1 MSWEKIIEDLEK
13 KLRLMLAK
21 IMIAER
27 LTFNEAVKRQFLWT
41 AIFTRN
47 PLMLPDTMRN
57 VYIST
62 VISDIKKV
70 RKRIE
75 KKVRELMKE
84 GENEKALALEEV
96 AKELNI
102 GKGITVNELRER
114 IERASRLL
122 QYLS

>member
-1 MSWEKIIEDLEK
+1 MPWEKLIEELER

-27 LTFNEAVKRQFLWT
+27 LTFNESVKRQFLWT

-47 PLMLPDTMRN
+47 PLMLPETMRN

-62 VISDIKKV
+62 VVSDIKKL
-70 RKRIE
+70 K
-75 KKVRELMKE
+75 KKVEKERRELLKR
-84 GENEKALALEEV
+84 GDNEKAMALEEV
-96 AKELNI
+96 IKELSI

-114 IERASRLL
+114 IERLSRLL
-122 QYLS
+122 QRL